1 MTTTTAA
8 PAATSPELVLR
19 LATGFMA
26 SKHLF
31 AAAELG
37 IFETLADGSA
47 TLEQISERTGLPRSS
62 VRISLDAVTAL
73 GLLERDAEGYRNGPE
88 AAAFLA
94 GAAGSDLRPLLRFWD
109 RLSYRSWTSLATALA
124 HSDSR
129 DAPPSLSEE
138 ETRIF
143 SEGVEA
149 ITAGPARALAES
161 HDWSGHRRV
170 LDVGGGTGSFLLALF
185 DQHPHLQGTLVE
197 LPAVAAIARERL
209 AGRADVVEADALTDP
224 LPSGHDAILV
234 ANLIHL
240 LSPAST
246 RQLLARLRAVSAAE
260 TTLLLVDFFTDDSH
274 TDPPFAALMA
284 GEFRLVSG
292 DGDVYSDREIN
303 DWLTETGW
311 TPSHA
316 NALAG
321 PARLITAH
329 PSSDS

>member
-1 MTTTTAA
+1 MTTTTTTAPVAA
-8 PAATSPELVLR
+8 SPELVLR

-37 IFETLADGSA
+37 IFESLREGPA
-47 TLEQISERTGLPRSS
+47 TLEQISARTRVPRSS
-62 VRISLDAVTAL
+62 ARISLDALTAL

-88 AAAFLA
+88 AAALLA
-94 GAAGSDLRPLLRFWD
+94 GAGGSDLRPLLRFWD
-109 RLSYRSWTSLATALA
+109 RLSYRSWISLASALA
-124 HSDSR
+124 SDSR
-129 DAPPSLSEE
+129 DAPPTLSEE

-149 ITAGPARALAES
+149 ITAAPARALAEAY
-161 HDWSGHRRV
+161 DWSGHRRV

-185 DQHPHLQGTLVE
+185 EAHPHLQGTLVE
-197 LPAVAAIARERL
+197 LPVVAAIARERL

-246 RQLLARLRAVSAAE
+246 SELLARLRAVSATG

-284 GEFRLVSG
+284 GEFRLVSP
-292 DGDVYSDREIN
+292 DGDVYSEQEIN
-303 DWLTETGW
+303 DWLTTTGW
-311 TPSHA
+311 TPSHS
-316 NALAG
+316 NPVAG

-329 PSSDS
+329 ASAS